1 MHIAIDTKNLALYS
15 GGIAALLKSLLIPWI
30 KEKPNF
36 KFVLVGPKFEM
47 EDLVVYPNV
56 EFLNV
61 NWPTWIPRPLRH
73 VVYDNVFFP
82 NTIKKLNPQL
92 LYSPYHDVRL
102 PKGILTV
109 MSIHD
114 TCIGDLPGIYPAKI
128 RFYYEFML
136 KLNIRKA
143 DLILTGTNASKLDVI
158 RRYGCSDSIVKVIP
172 NTLDFDLVS
181 ETPSDAIL
189 NPKVSSTHKS
199 MILMYSGGSEYR
211 KNIVRLMEAFQIL
224 IHKGLKPTLKITGN
238 YDEGWKACLKK
249 FPESVNER
257 VNFTGFLS
265 LAELRNAYLESDV
278 IVYPSLCEGFG
289 RIILE
294 AMMLGRPVACSDI
307 AVLREVGG
315 DYPEY
320 FDPTDVDDIVRGIN
334 SASKTICKKPVMDT
348 RFSNKS
354 VADLFIDSMDSLIK
368 DIV

>member
-30 KEKPNF
+30 KAKPNF
-36 KFVLVGPKFEM
+36 KFTLVGPSFPM
-47 EDLVVYPNV
+47 DDFVIYPNV
-56 EFLNV
+56 EFQNV
-61 NWPTWIPRPLRH
+61 SWPTWIPRPFRH

-82 NTIKKLNPQL
+82 NTIKKINPQL

-109 MSIHD
+109 MSVHD

-128 RFYYEFML
+128 RSYYEFML
-136 KLNIRKA
+136 KLNMRTA
-143 DLILTGTNASKLDVI
+143 DLILTGTNASKSDVI
-158 RRYGCSDSIVKVIP
+158 RRYGCSDSLVKVIP
-172 NTLDFDLVS
+172 NTLDFSLVS
-181 ETPSDAIL
+181 ESPSDAMV
-189 NPKVSSTHKS
+189 NSKVTSARESLT
-199 MILMYSGGSEYR
+199 LMYSGGSEYR
-211 KNIVRLMEAFQIL
+211 KNIVRLMEAFQIMVSS
-224 IHKGLKPTLKITGN
+224 GAKPILKITGN
-238 YDEGWKACLKK
+238 YDAGWKACLKK
-249 FPESVNER
+249 FPASVTER

-265 LAELRNAYLESDV
+265 LSELRNAYLESDV

-315 DYPEY
+315 NYPEY
-320 FDPTDVDDIVRGIN
+320 FDPKDVDDIVRGITN
-334 SASKTICKKPVMDT
+334 ASKTICKKPVMDT

-354 VADLFIDSMDSLIK
+354 VANLFIDSMDLLIK
-368 DIV
+368 DMV

>member
-1 MHIAIDTKNLALYS
+1 LRIAIDTKNLALYS

-30 KEKPNF
+30 RAKPNF
-36 KFVLVGPKFEM
+36 KFILVGPSFAM
-47 EDLVVYPNV
+47 DDLVIYPNV
-56 EFLNV
+56 EFKNV
-61 NWPTWIPRPLRH
+61 SWPTWIPRPLRH
-73 VVYDNVFFP
+73 VVYDNAFFP
-82 NTIKKLNPQL
+82 NAIKKLNPQL
-92 LYSPYHDVRL
+92 LYTPYHDVRL

-136 KLNIRKA
+136 KLNMRTA
-143 DLILTGTNASKLDVI
+143 DLILTGTIASKSDVV
-158 RRYGCSDSIVKVIP
+158 RRYGCSDSVVKVIP
-172 NTLDFDLVS
+172 NTLDFGLVS
-181 ETPSDAIL
+181 ETHSHAMVKS
-189 NPKVSSTHKS
+189 KVTSASESLT
-199 MILMYSGGSEYR
+199 LMYSGGSEYR
-211 KNIVRLMEAFQIL
+211 KNIVRLMEAFQIV
-224 IHKGLKPTLKITGN
+224 IQNGLKPTLKITGN
-238 YDEGWKACLKK
+238 YDAGWKACLKK
-249 FPESVNER
+249 FPASVTER

-265 LAELRNAYLESDV
+265 LPELRNAYLESDV

-289 RIILE
+289 RVILE
-294 AMMLGRPVACSDI
+294 AMMLGRPVACSNI

-334 SASKTICKKPVMDT
+334 SASKTISKKPVMDT

-368 DIV
+368 EMV